1 MTMST
6 AQEILSQ
13 QDVFLALQQK
23 RLSKQAEASQVMQK
37 LTQSVN
43 GAFSPMPRATNRMD
57 FAMQLARNAFS
68 IWQGVSLGLKIVRG
82 FRAAFKK

>member
-1 MTMST
+1 
-6 AQEILSQ
+6 
-13 QDVFLALQQK
+13 
-23 RLSKQAEASQVMQK
+23 
-37 LTQSVN
+37 
-43 GAFSPMPRATNRMD
+43 MD